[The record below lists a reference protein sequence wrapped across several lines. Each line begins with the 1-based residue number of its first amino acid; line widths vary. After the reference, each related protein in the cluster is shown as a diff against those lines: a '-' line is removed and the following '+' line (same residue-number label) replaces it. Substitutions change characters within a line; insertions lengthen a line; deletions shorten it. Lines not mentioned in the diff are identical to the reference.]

1 MTGTL
6 AGKLAVVTGGASGIG
21 LAIATA
27 FAREGAK
34 VTIADRAGEEK
45 LRAAAQ
51 KAKAD
56 ARRVDVA
63 SEAEVKSLFE
73 TVAQRGGVDILVN
86 CAGIL
91 IEKPLLETSLEDFD
105 RLMGVNLKGVF
116 LVGREALRLMSAQGR
131 GGRVINIASEL
142 AYLGREN
149 CSLYCASKGG
159 VLSLTRSWAREFA
172 PHILVNTIAPG
183 PIDTPMLGIE
193 STSPETFAKESQ
205 NPLGR
210 IGQPEE
216 IAAAALFLAGPGGTF
231 MTGQCVSPNGGT
243 AMF

>member
-6 AGKLAVVTGGASGIG
+6 AGKRAVVTGGASGIG
-21 LAIATA
+21 LAIASA
-27 FAREGAK
+27 FAGEGAK

-51 KAKAD
+51 KAQAE

-73 TVAQRGGVDILVN
+73 TIAGRGGVDILVN

-116 LVGREALRLMSAQGR
+116 LMGREALRLMSAQGR

-210 IGQPEE
+210 IGRPEE

-231 MTGQCVSPNGGT
+231 MTGQCVSPNGGA

>member
-1 MTGTL
+1 MTGAL
-6 AGKLAVVTGGASGIG
+6 VGKLAVVTGGASGIG

-27 FAREGAK
+27 FAAEGAG
-34 VTIADRAGEEK
+34 VTIADRTSEEK
-45 LRAAAQ
+45 LKAAAQ
-51 KAKAD
+51 QAQAE

-73 TVAQRGGVDILVN
+73 AIAQRGGVDILVN

-116 LVGREALRLMSAQGR
+116 LVGREALRQMSVQGR

-159 VLSLTRSWAREFA
+159 VLSLTRAWAREFA

-193 STSPETFAKESQ
+193 STSSETFAKESQ

-231 MTGQCVSPNGGT
+231 MTGQCVSPNGGA